1 MLVGYGGTDVV
12 IDFDTKK
19 RMLGDVFGSVRK
31 DSKVLIL
38 PPDITRLHSG
48 AGELTCILYEIL
60 GHSNELCIMPA
71 IGTHA
76 PMSKAQRNL
85 MYPHIPE
92 ELFKIHDW
100 RNDVIP
106 LGVVPSDFIKR
117 VSEDKLDY
125 EIPIQVNKILLQG
138 RYDLIISV
146 GQIVPHENT
155 GMANH
160 NKNIFVGIGGQETI
174 NKGHFLAGVY
184 GMERIMGRINT
195 PLREVLNYA
204 EDNYINHLPIVYVM
218 TVMGRDENGT
228 LATRG
233 LYIGDERSAFI
244 QAAILSQKVNI
255 TKLEAPLKKVVVYLD
270 PKEYQSH
277 WLGNKS
283 IYRTR
288 MAIAD
293 DAELIVLAP
302 GLKEF
307 GEDPEIDR
315 LIRKYGYH
323 GTEEILKAVREN
335 QDLRDNL
342 VAAAHIIHGS
352 SEGRF
357 KITYAPGHLTQE
369 ETEKVGYKWA
379 DINDLLKEYET
390 AKLKEGY
397 NDGFYFVNNPALG
410 LWMT

>member
-1 MLVGYGGTDVV
+1 MWVGYGGTDVV
-12 IDFDTKK
+12 IDLDTKR
-19 RMLGDVFGSVRK
+19 RMLWDVFGSVRK
-31 DSKVLIL
+31 HSKVLIL

-48 AGELTCILYEIL
+48 AGELTRILYEIL
-60 GHSNELCIMPA
+60 RDSNELCIMPA

-76 PMSKAQRNL
+76 PMSEAQRNL

-100 RNDVIP
+100 RNDVIQ
-106 LGVVPSDFIKR
+106 LGIVPADFVKK

-125 EIPIQVNKILLQG
+125 EIPIQVNKILLKG
-138 RYDLIISV
+138 GYDLIISV

-204 EDNYINHLPIVYVM
+204 EDNYIRHLPIVYVM
-218 TVMGRDENGT
+218 TVMGRDENCN
-228 LATRG
+228 LVTRG
-233 LYIGDERSAFI
+233 LYIGDERSAFL

-255 TKLEAPLKKVVVYLD
+255 TRLEKPLKKVVVYLD

-293 DAELIVLAP
+293 QGELIVLAP

-323 GTEEILKAVREN
+323 GTEEILKRVREN

-357 KITYAPGHLTQE
+357 KITYAPGHLTRE
-369 ETEKVGYKWA
+369 ETEKAGYQWA
-379 DINDLLKEYET
+379 DINTLLEIYNPS
-390 AKLKEGY
+390 KLKEGY
-397 NDGFYFVNNPALG
+397 NDDFYFVNNPALG
-410 LWMT
+410 LWMV